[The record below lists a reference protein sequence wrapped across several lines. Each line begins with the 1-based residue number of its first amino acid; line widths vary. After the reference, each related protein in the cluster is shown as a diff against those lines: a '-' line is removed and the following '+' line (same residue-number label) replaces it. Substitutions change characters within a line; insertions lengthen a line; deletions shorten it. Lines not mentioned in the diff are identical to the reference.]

1 MYNKL
6 TLANK
11 YLRYYLTAANGRGH
25 GIHSPFIYRFV
36 RDVLNDK
43 KKYYTY
49 AAIEEARKRLL
60 KDDKVIE
67 VEDKGAGSSVS
78 KSSQR
83 KINDIA
89 RAALKS
95 PKYAQLLFRIVNY
108 YQPSHI
114 LELGTSLG
122 ITTAYLAFAKP
133 DAKITTIEG
142 SPAIAAKAL
151 ENFNRMDLTNINLVT
166 GDFKH
171 ALQPALE
178 QLSTIDLAF
187 IDGNH
192 RKEPTLQYFEEILK
206 HSHADT
212 ILVFDDI
219 HWSAEMEDAWTVIK
233 RHAAVT
239 CTVDLFFLGLV
250 FLKNEFKTPQHFTIR
265 F

>member
-11 YLRYYLTAANGRGH
+11 YLRFYLSASNGKGH
-25 GIHSPFIYRFV
+25 GIHSPFIYQFV
-36 RDVLNDK
+36 RNVLNDN
-43 KKYYTY
+43 KKYSSY

-60 KDDKVIE
+60 KDHQIIE
-67 VEDKGAGSSVS
+67 VEDKGAGSTVS

-83 KINDIA
+83 KISEIA
-89 RAALKS
+89 RSALKS

-108 YQPSHI
+108 YQPAHI

-122 ITTAYLAFAKP
+122 ITTAYLASANANAKL
-133 DAKITTIEG
+133 TTIEG

-151 ENFNRMDLTNINLVT
+151 ENFKRLDFRNINLVT

-171 ALQPALE
+171 ALKPALE
-178 QLSTIDLAF
+178 QLSTVDLAF

-192 RKEPTLQYFEEILK
+192 RKEPTLQYFEEILE
-206 HSHADT
+206 HSHSKT

-219 HWSAEMEDAWTVIK
+219 HWSAEMEEAWTVIK
-233 RHAAVT
+233 RHASVT

-250 FLKNEFKTPQHFTIR
+250 FLRDEFKTPQHFTIR